1 MKVAD
6 ILQKKGSVI
15 ITIKP
20 TETIAALSQRLRE
33 RRIGAAIVSADG
45 QSVDGVISERDIAYG
60 LCIHKGELHAMPV
73 SALMTKAVITC
84 APGDEIG
91 IVASTMLSRNVRH
104 LPVKDG
110 ERLIGMVSIRD
121 VLNFRVDQLQR
132 ETGALR
138 AFAMQTDREVQD
150 RLAARLPPGSLV
162 REQAPNEN
170 AAPGFPEAAFFCAR
184 CDLRR

>member
-6 ILQKKGSVI
+6 ILEIKGSTV

-20 TETIAALSQRLRE
+20 TETMAALSQRLRE

-45 QSVDGVISERDIAYG
+45 KAVDGVISERDIAYG
-60 LCIHKGELHAMPV
+60 LSVHKADLYAMPV

-84 APGDEIG
+84 SPEDNLG

-104 LPVKDG
+104 LPVLDG
-110 ERLIGMVSIRD
+110 NRLIGMVSIRD

-138 AFAMQTDREVQD
+138 AFVSQTDRQPED
-150 RLAARLPPGSLV
+150 R
-162 REQAPNEN
+162 
-170 AAPGFPEAAFFCAR
+170 
-184 CDLRR
+184 

>member
-1 MKVAD
+1 VKVAD
-6 ILQKKGSVI
+6 ILEIKGSTV

-20 TETIAALSQRLRE
+20 TETMAALSQRLRE
-33 RRIGAAIVSADG
+33 RRIGAAIVSGNG

-60 LCIHKGELHAMPV
+60 LSVHKGELHAMPV

-84 APGDEIG
+84 SPDDNLG

-104 LPVKDG
+104 LPVLDG
-110 ERLIGMVSIRD
+110 NRLIGMVSIRD

-138 AFAMQTDREVQD
+138 AFVSQTDRQPED
-150 RLAARLPPGSLV
+150 R
-162 REQAPNEN
+162 
-170 AAPGFPEAAFFCAR
+170 
-184 CDLRR
+184 